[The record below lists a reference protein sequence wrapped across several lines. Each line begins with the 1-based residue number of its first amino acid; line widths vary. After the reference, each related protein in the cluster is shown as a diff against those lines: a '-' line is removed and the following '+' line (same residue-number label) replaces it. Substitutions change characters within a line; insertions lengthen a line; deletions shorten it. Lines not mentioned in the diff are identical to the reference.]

1 MTDFIPIGKIS
12 KSHALV
18 GAFKLRPYNVNT
30 TFFKYAKKVFIQNGD
45 TFKEF
50 TVEKSNKANES
61 VIIKLLGINTP
72 EEADKLKGLELF
84 VLKSDIPVNNDEILL
99 IDLLGYKAYFNEN
112 FIGEISNF
120 SDFGGGNI
128 YVVKTLKD
136 EELLLPDNDNFIDC
150 IDYENKK
157 IIFKNIEDFL

>member
-1 MTDFIPIGKIS
+1 MTEFIPIGKIS

-18 GAFKLRPYNVNT
+18 GAFKLRPYNINT
-30 TFFKYAKKVFIQNGD
+30 NFFKYAEKVYIFLNNNY
-45 TFKEF
+45 KEF
-50 TVEKSNKANES
+50 KLEKSSKANEN
-61 VIIKLLGINTP
+61 IIVKLFGINTP
-72 EEADKLKGLELF
+72 EEADKLKGFELF

-99 IDLLGYKAYFNEN
+99 IDLLGFKACFNEN
-112 FIGEISNF
+112 IIGEITNF

-128 YVVKTLKD
+128 YVIKTVKD
-136 EELLLPDNDNFIDC
+136 EELLLPDNDDFIDY